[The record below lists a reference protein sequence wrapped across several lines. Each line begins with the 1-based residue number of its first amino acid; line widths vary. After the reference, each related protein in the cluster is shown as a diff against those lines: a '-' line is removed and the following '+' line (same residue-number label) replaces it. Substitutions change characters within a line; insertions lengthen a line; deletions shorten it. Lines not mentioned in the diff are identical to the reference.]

1 MLIALATVSVAIS
14 SPVCQL
20 LIPLNEIIL
29 VKLYLSVYLDVQAYD
44 FFFQMA
50 GSHLYGHNVDRIAIS
65 ASIRSWTR
73 QTFNH
78 EIKGKWK
85 GE

>member
-29 VKLYLSVYLDVQAYD
+29 IKLYLSVYLDVQAYD
-44 FFFQMA
+44 FFQMA
-50 GSHLYGHNVDRIAIS
+50 GSHLHGHNVDRIAIS
-65 ASIRSWTR
+65 ASIRSSTR

-78 EIKGKWK
+78 EIKGKRK